1 VNPTKDPIDFRALA
15 RKLSLVENESEGSHQ
30 ILSSLLFE
38 VPAPLIGITGPPA
51 AGKST
56 LINALLQEL
65 VNEGKKIA
73 VLAVDPSSPFNYG
86 ALLGDRVR
94 MSAFYNSPQVYIRS
108 IATRG
113 SLGGISDKIIE
124 MTDVL
129 KCEGFDFV
137 IVETVGV
144 GQSEVEIAGLAD
156 ITVLVLGPESGDEV
170 QGMKA
175 GIMEIADIYV
185 VNKIDRPGGEA
196 FANKL
201 SKMVHERFTSD
212 EDQRPIIKTEALNR
226 EGIGDLIK
234 AINEAQS
241 KNSDL
246 HKRATLLAEKAFRLI
261 QKRRMT
267 DINKKALYDEIR
279 MGLEGGKLNLYSLIE
294 HK

>member
-1 VNPTKDPIDFRALA
+1 VTNPLLDFRAIA
-15 RKLSLVENESEGSHQ
+15 RRLSLVENESEGHKE
-30 ILSSLLFE
+30 ILEGLDLSNGTP
-38 VPAPLIGITGPPA
+38 VIGITGPPA

-56 LINALLQEL
+56 LINSLLLNL
-65 VNEGKKIA
+65 VDNGKRIA

-94 MSAFYNSPQVYIRS
+94 MAAFYNSPQVFIRS

-129 KCEGFDFV
+129 RAEEFDY
-137 IVETVGV
+137 ILVETVGV

-156 ITVLVLGPESGDEV
+156 TTVLVLGPASGDEI

-185 VNKIDRPGGEA
+185 VNKMDTQGAEA
-196 FANKL
+196 FASRL
-201 SKMVHERFTSD
+201 ERLLMDRFKD
-212 EDQRPIIKTEALNR
+212 KDWQAPIVKTEALNNQ
-226 EGIGDLIK
+226 GIPALIEAIESHSQSNKDL
-234 AINEAQS
+234 S
-241 KNSDL
+241 
-246 HKRATLLAEKAFRLI
+246 KRATLLAEKAYRLI
-261 QKRRMT
+261 QKKRMS
-267 DINKKALYDEIR
+267 ALSKEDLVAEIWS
-279 MGLEGGKLNLYSLIE
+279 GLEAADFNIYTYIA

>member
-1 VNPTKDPIDFRALA
+1 VANPSLDFRAIA
-15 RKLSLVENESEGSHQ
+15 RKLSLVENESEGHQ
-30 ILSSLLFE
+30 TILENLDFSLSTP
-38 VPAPLIGITGPPA
+38 VIGITGPPA

-56 LINALLQEL
+56 LINALLLNL
-65 VNEGKKIA
+65 VNNQKKIA

-94 MSAFYNSPQVYIRS
+94 MAAFYNSPNVFIRS

-129 KCEGFDFV
+129 RSEDFDY
-137 IVETVGV
+137 ILVETVGV

-156 ITVLVLGPESGDEV
+156 TTVLVLGPSSGDEI

-185 VNKIDRPGGEA
+185 VNKMDRQGAEA
-196 FANKL
+196 FASRL
-201 SKMVHERFTSD
+201 ERLLMDRFK
-212 EDQRPIIKTEALNR
+212 DQQWKAPIVRTEALNNH
-226 EGIGDLIK
+226 GLGDLVE
-234 AINEAQS
+234 AIETHT
-241 KNSDL
+241 NSNKDL
-246 HKRATLLAEKAFRLI
+246 NKRATLLAEKAYKLI
-261 QKRRMT
+261 QKKRME
-267 DINKKALYDEIR
+267 ALSKEDLVAEIR
-279 MGLEGGKLNLYSLIE
+279 AGLETADFNIYTYIA